1 MSEPVEN
8 QTPQKINQPKK
19 EKKSKKVN
27 TPKLELQIAVLA
39 FFEKHSTKKYN
50 ARQVIEL
57 IGVKDSRSSMERSLR
72 MLVAEGKLAAN
83 GQLTYWLASKGNTI
97 HPSQSQIQP
106 QPQAEPKPKAP
117 KANTLEGKVDM
128 LRSGSAYVV
137 CEGREDDIYI
147 PNKFLG
153 SALHGD
159 RVKVALRTRSGG
171 KRAEGEIMSI
181 TERAA
186 SHFIG
191 ILQIRNKRAFV
202 LPDRQ
207 NMPVDIFVNPD
218 QLLGGKD
225 GEKVV
230 VKIVRWHNEFMKSP
244 IGKVTSV
251 LGAAG
256 SSDIEMKSI
265 LINHGFDLDF
275 SEETMKET
283 AELATEL
290 SLPEIKRRRDFR
302 KITTFTIDPE
312 DAKDFDDALSYEEL
326 EDGTVEIGVHIA
338 DVTHYVKPDTA
349 LDKEAYLRSTSVYLV
364 DRVLPML
371 PEKISNELCSLRP
384 HEDKCTFSAVFTFDA
399 EDNITKRWFG
409 KTLIH
414 SDHRFS
420 YESAQEVLDNK
431 KGILFK
437 ELTAMNRIALKLRK
451 ERFKNGAI
459 NFETDEVRF
468 RLDEQGVPLSVYI
481 KERKATNLLI
491 EDFMLL
497 ANREVGTFIQQ
508 KQEQQAE
515 IPYIYRIH
523 DTPNMEKL
531 VELSRFA
538 AELGFS
544 FRIDSPKQIAK
555 SINDLAKVAATNPT
569 LKLLEPLAIRTMS
582 KAVYSSDN
590 IGHYGLG
597 FDNYS
602 HFTSPIRR
610 YSDVLAHRL
619 LFKNLGDKTYRED
632 KEILERQCKHISTQE
647 RHAMEAERESTKYKQ
662 VEFLKKHIG
671 EEFDG
676 VVSGM
681 MERGIFIELK
691 DTKCEGMVPFQS
703 MSDRFELEPSRL
715 KAKGEFSGDIIKMGD
730 AVRVRI
736 LSADL
741 TKRQIEMEL
750 VRTTFV
756 KKAPPKT
763 MKEMMMEEGE
773 DYFVKRKK
781 KKVQPVKEKP
791 VIIDAPKVIAPV
803 VVIQPAEIVPVEVI
817 KVKKPR
823 AKVVKVAAP
832 IVETVPVE
840 VIKVKKPRAK
850 VIKAVAPI
858 VEIVPVEVIK
868 VKKPR
873 AKVIKAAAPIVE
885 IVPVEVIKV
894 KKPRAKK
901 TDK

>member
-8 QTPQKINQPKK
+8 QTPQKINQQKK

-27 TPKLELQIAVLA
+27 TPKLELQTAVLA

-57 IGVKDSRSSMERSLR
+57 LGVKDSRSSMERSLR
-72 MLVAEGKLAAN
+72 MLVSEGKLAAN
-83 GQLTYWLASKGNTI
+83 GQLTYWLASKGETVA
-97 HPSQSQIQP
+97 HPKPKI
-106 QPQAEPKPKAP
+106 QAEPKPKAP
-117 KANTLEGKVDM
+117 KANLLEGKVDM
-128 LRSGSAYVV
+128 LRSGSAYAI
-137 CEGREDDIYI
+137 CEGRESDIYI
-147 PNKFLG
+147 PHKFLG

-159 RVKVALRTRSGG
+159 CVKVALRSRSNGG
-171 KRAEGEIMSI
+171 GRAEGEIVDV
-181 TERAA
+181 TERATE
-186 SHFIG
+186 HFIG

-275 SEETMKET
+275 SEETMKE
-283 AELATEL
+283 ADELNDTL

-312 DAKDFDDALSYEEL
+312 DAKDFDDALSYDAL

-338 DVTHYVKPDTA
+338 DVTHYVKPATA

-399 EDNITKRWFG
+399 DDNIIKRWFG

-414 SDHRFS
+414 SNHRFS

-431 KGILFK
+431 KGIFFH

-468 RLDEQGVPLSVYI
+468 RLDEKGVPLSVYI

-508 KQEQQAE
+508 KQEKQAE

-531 VELSRFA
+531 IELSRFA

-544 FRIDSPKQIAK
+544 FRIDSPKHIAK
-555 SINDLAKVAATNPT
+555 SINDLAKVAVTNPT

-582 KAVYSSDN
+582 KAVYSSNN

-619 LFKNLGDKTYRED
+619 LFNNLGDKTYRDD

-676 VVSGM
+676 VISGM
-681 MERGIFIELK
+681 MERGVFIELK
-691 DTKCEGMVPFQS
+691 ETKCEGMVSFQS

-715 KAKGEFSGDIIKMGD
+715 KAKGEFSGDVIKMGD

-741 TKRQIEMEL
+741 AKRQIEMEF
-750 VRTTFV
+750 VRVAPV
-756 KKAPPKT
+756 KKAPPKMT
-763 MKEMMMEEGE
+763 REMIMAEDE
-773 DYFVKRKK
+773 DYLVKRKA
-781 KKVQPVKEKP
+781 KKVQQVKENPVK
-791 VIIDAPKVIAPV
+791 IIELKVEEPIVIAQPEPV
-803 VVIQPAEIVPVEVI
+803 VIAEPAIVTI
-817 KVKKPR
+817 KKTR
-823 AKVVKVAAP
+823 AKVVKIAAP
-832 IVETVPVE
+832 TPEIAPTE
-840 VIKVKKPRAK
+840 VVKIKKTRV
-850 VIKAVAPI
+850 KAV
-858 VEIVPVEVIK
+858 
-868 VKKPR
+868 
-873 AKVIKAAAPIVE
+873 KAAAPAPEITPTEVVKVRKTRAKAIKIEASIPE
-885 IVPVEVIKV
+885 IVPTEAVKV

-901 TDK
+901 IDK